1 MIDEI
6 RKNINTEIEMLREIS
21 SYSKRAKY
29 AVGSERELL
38 EQAIKSLKNSIK
50 LINDSLPDLLNSL
63 TVVKRL
69 PGKSESGEN
78 KINLEKIVFKRAS
91 SDIDVTLSVQ
101 NREKFIKELSLSESA
116 IKKLKK
122 REIGGERFE
131 EFKAASG
138 YLKLSNKI
146 FHGKSEDLIN
156 KGYFKPLALEIK
168 RANIEILFE
177 TYVSMILFTTLISFF
192 VGLFL
197 MIFFLVFDFNF
208 GFPLI
213 SIYSGNYL
221 IRFGEVI
228 LIPIFLPIVVFLA
241 LYYYPG
247 TEKSSLEKSIN
258 AELPFAVIHMIA
270 IAGSGITP
278 AEIFKIIG
286 TGNEYP
292 YLKKDIRKVLN
303 QINLYGYDLVTAL
316 NNASKS
322 TPSKKL
328 AELFSGLGSTISSGI
343 KLSDFFEKRAETLM
357 TEYKIER
364 EKYTKVAETFMDIYI
379 SVVIAAPMVLML
391 LLIMLSI
398 SGSGFGLSQNQL
410 SFVIIS
416 IVALIN
422 ILFLGFL
429 HIRRPTY

>member
-1 MIDEI
+1 
-6 RKNINTEIEMLREIS
+6 MLREIS

-258 AELPFAVIHMIA
+258 AELPFAVIHMSA

-286 TGNEYP
+286 T
-292 YLKKDIRKVLN
+292 
-303 QINLYGYDLVTAL
+303 
-316 NNASKS
+316 
-322 TPSKKL
+322 
-328 AELFSGLGSTISSGI
+328 
-343 KLSDFFEKRAETLM
+343 
-357 TEYKIER
+357 
-364 EKYTKVAETFMDIYI
+364 
-379 SVVIAAPMVLML
+379 
-391 LLIMLSI
+391 
-398 SGSGFGLSQNQL
+398 
-410 SFVIIS
+410 
-416 IVALIN
+416 
-422 ILFLGFL
+422 
-429 HIRRPTY
+429 